1 MNKLIGNILMGI
13 AVWANLSCDGFLD
26 EKPEKS
32 ILVPNSVA
40 DVRYILDNYKILNEN
55 PLLCFILA
63 DDWRTSD
70 ENWEGLN
77 PWVQRSYLWEDEIFA
92 PGERSTDYNLLHR
105 KVFYA
110 NVALKTIEDLEEG
123 GDPAVLELRGEA
135 LYIRSLSLFYLAQL
149 FLPHSQSS
157 QVDDTEI
164 PVHFNPDVNT
174 EPEWMGADELME
186 KIVMDLEE
194 ASQLLSP
201 TAAYPNRPD
210 KIVAKGLLSRVYL
223 YIGEF
228 EKAYEA
234 GIGLIDGNYSLL
246 NYGEYASDSSYP
258 FPLFNSETVYY
269 GFTSSYF
276 VTASPMTFINPE
288 LFELYTDND
297 FRKELFFTKSPS
309 GGPLFRGSYTG
320 GFNLFSGIT
329 LSEIYL
335 NVAEA
340 AVRTGKED
348 EGLQILSILASKR
361 YKDVEKWKTEAG
373 DDLLE
378 IVLEER
384 RKELVFRCTRWGDMK
399 RFASQDEFELPISRV
414 IRDEE
419 YKLQDNKK
427 FTLKLPAYEVEL
439 EAR

>member
-1 MNKLIGNILMGI
+1 MGI
-13 AVWANLSCDGFLD
+13 VLWANLSCDGFLD

-32 ILVPNSVA
+32 ILVPNNVA

-63 DDWRTSD
+63 DDWQTSD

-77 PWVQRSYLWEDEIFA
+77 PWVQRSYLWEDELFA

-110 NVALKTIEDLEEG
+110 NVVLKTLEDLEKG

-135 LYIRSLSLFYLAQL
+135 LYLRSLSLFYLAQL
-149 FLPHSQSS
+149 FLPHPQSS
-157 QVDDTEI
+157 QIEDIEI
-164 PVHFNPDVNT
+164 PVHFNPDVNAK
-174 EPEWMGADELME
+174 PEWIGSDGLME

-194 ASQLLSP
+194 SSLLLSAK
-201 TAAYPNRPD
+201 AAYPNRPD
-210 KIVAKGLLSRVYL
+210 RMVAKGLLSRVYL
-223 YIGEF
+223 YIGDF
-228 EKAYEA
+228 ENAYKVGME
-234 GIGLIDGNYSLL
+234 LINGDYSLL
-246 NYGEYASDSSYP
+246 DFGEYESDSSYP

-288 LFELYTDND
+288 LFELYSDND
-297 FRKELFFTKSPS
+297 FRKDLFFTKSPS

-320 GFNLFSGIT
+320 VSSLFTGIS

-348 EGLQILSILASKR
+348 EGLQLLSILASKR
-361 YKDVEKWKTEAG
+361 YKDVEKWKAEAG

-399 RFASQDEFELPISRV
+399 RLASQGEFEFPKLRV
-414 IRDEE
+414 IRDKE
-419 YKLQDNKK
+419 YKLEDNEK
-427 FTLKLPAYEVEL
+427 FTLKLPIYEIEL
-439 EAR
+439 ETK

>member
-1 MNKLIGNILMGI
+1 MNKLIGNILIGI
-13 AVWANLSCDGFLD
+13 AVWSSLSCDGFLD

-63 DDWRTSD
+63 DDWQTSD

-110 NVALKTIEDLEEG
+110 NVVLKTLDDLEEG
-123 GDPAVLELRGEA
+123 GDPTVLQLRGEA
-135 LYIRSLSLFYLAQL
+135 LYVRSLSLFYLAQL
-149 FLPHSQSS
+149 FLPHPRSS
-157 QVDDTEI
+157 QVDNTEI
-164 PVHFNPDVNT
+164 PVHFNPDVNA
-174 EPEWMGADELME
+174 EPEWMGSDELME

-194 ASQLLSP
+194 ASLLLSP
-201 TAAYPNRPD
+201 KAAYPNRPD
-210 KIVAKGLLSRVYL
+210 KIVVKGLLSRVYL
-223 YIGEF
+223 YMGEF
-228 EKAYEA
+228 EKAYKA
-234 GIGLIDGNYSLL
+234 GMALIDGDFTLL
-246 NYGEYASDSSYP
+246 DYGDYASDSPYP

-276 VTASPMTFINPE
+276 VTASPMTYINPE

-297 FRKELFFTKSPS
+297 FRKELFFTESPS

-320 GFNLFSGIT
+320 VSSLFTGIT

-340 AVRTGKED
+340 AVRTGKD
-348 EGLQILSILASKR
+348 EEGFQVLSILAGKR
-361 YKDVEKWKTEAG
+361 YKDVEKWKAEAG
-373 DDLLE
+373 NDLLE
-378 IVLEER
+378 IVLKER

-399 RFASQDEFELPISRV
+399 RFASLGELKLPISRV
-414 IRDEE
+414 IGDEE
-419 YKLQDNKK
+419 HKLQDNKK
-427 FTLKLPAYEVEL
+427 FTLKLPAYELEL